1 MLFLTNLGII
11 LDFHKHL
18 SLIKGLGESL
28 TSYGYWDP
36 CVLYCIM
43 HCLYGLIHVF
53 VISINDVLMF
63 YCCLFSN
70 GLSIGRDLVDDAM
83 HTTVWSYKRK

>member
-1 MLFLTNLGII
+1 
-11 LDFHKHL
+11 
-18 SLIKGLGESL
+18 
-28 TSYGYWDP
+28 
-36 CVLYCIM
+36 M
-43 HCLYGLIHVF
+43 HCLYGLIF

-83 HTTVWSYKRK
+83 YATVWSYKRK